1 MDRTSI
7 ASCWKGCLAA
17 NPMDVSNRCPPGKQ
31 THDAMR
37 PELTISN
44 SSGMIHAASAAY
56 LTLQSRPD
64 AQFWNVDVY
73 RPNHRWGTA
82 RYVVFGSR
90 PVPAAYHR
98 HPHQRRRPHSDAT
111 TNPNHD

>member
-37 PELTISN
+37 PELTLSH
-44 SSGMIHAASAAY
+44 SSGMIQAASEAF
-56 LTLQSRPD
+56 LSFQLCTD
-64 AQFWNVDVY
+64 AQFWNVDGY
-73 RPNHRWGTA
+73 RRTHCWGPGRSSEA
-82 RYVVFGSR
+82 RRAGKEGG
-90 PVPAAYHR
+90 
-98 HPHQRRRPHSDAT
+98 RRV
-111 TNPNHD
+111 